1 MKALIIGLLA
11 CGLAFGHLTEKQ
23 NSGDGTVGST
33 ALESIP
39 YYPDTGISSDSRG
52 QMQYTASGSFGGDAR
67 FTLKRSRW
75 HKAWKVSAVVLGAVS
90 IADGVSSNGLSERN
104 PLLGRG
110 EFGSRQVSIK
120 AAIVAG
126 ALVGQWW
133 AVKKKPELERVF
145 VFTNVGVA
153 GLTSWAV
160 VHNVKASQ

>member
-1 MKALIIGLLA
+1 MNPLLVGLLA
-11 CGLAFGHLTEKQ
+11 CGLAFGHLPEKQ

-33 ALESIP
+33 ALESVS
-39 YYPDTGISSDSRG
+39 YYPDT
-52 QMQYTASGSFGGDAR
+52 QVQYTPGGSFGGNAN
-67 FTLKRSRW
+67 FTFKRGW
-75 HKAWKVSAVVLGAVS
+75 HKAWKVSAAVLAAVS
-90 IADGVSSNGLSERN
+90 IADGVSSSGLSERN
-104 PLLGRG
+104 PLLSRG

-160 VHNVKASQ
+160 VHNVNQAQ